1 MRKILFLSL
10 LAAVIGFVHIGVS
23 KAQDIAP
30 QPCDT
35 KYWDQMH
42 ARAWL
47 EAEREIMQNQNL
59 IFKPDSVLEY
69 VCFDQFV
76 SLAAW
81 PGGDIFVH
89 TDYFGKKII
98 ERGAA
103 GSMEKGL
110 TAVVSSALDSYKG
123 SVGSGRSGASSTAN
137 FGHNFLG
144 GRAQYMDIADKNSKF
159 KPATTNQSYTCKT
172 MANVW
177 KAAKCFNFVDN
188 SHFQDTDGFY
198 PFDELKAH
206 NGGRDVGGYADSI
219 KETRKFPSDM
229 ACDGANQGVTTWK
242 EQLKKATLEEELYK
256 FKAPLGQTFKDVGN
270 RLEPG
275 NCSAAFAIKTG
286 VKVIINGTESHDDG
300 VCPNPGCSYT
310 KGGGCS
316 SGSGGGI
323 PPGTPPL

>member
-1 MRKILFLSL
+1 MFFRYNSKTGNDFMRKILFLSL
-10 LAAVIGFVHIGVS
+10 LVAATSFVHIGAS

-35 KYWDQMH
+35 KYWEQMH
-42 ARAWL
+42 SRAWL

-110 TAVVSSALDSYKG
+110 ESVVSGTLDAYK
-123 SVGSGRSGASSTAN
+123 SNAKFT
-137 FGHNFLG
+137 HTFLG
-144 GRAQYMDIADKNSKF
+144 GRAEHMDIADKNSDF

-172 MANVW
+172 MANIW
-177 KAAKCFNFVDN
+177 KAAKCANFVDN
-188 SHFQDTDGFY
+188 SAFQDTDGFY

-206 NGGRDVGGYADSI
+206 NGGKDVGGYADSI

-229 ACDGANQGVTTWK
+229 SCGNGASQGVTTWK
-242 EQLKKATLEEELYK
+242 EQLRKATLEEELYK
-256 FKAPLGQTFKDVGN
+256 FKAPLSQTFKDVGN
-270 RLEPG
+270 RIEPG
-275 NCSAAFAIKTG
+275 NCSAAFAVKTG
-286 VKVIINGTESHDDG
+286 VKVIINGEESHDDG
-300 VCPNPGCSYT
+300 VCTNPGCSYT

-316 SGSGGGI
+316 SGGA
-323 PPGTPPL
+323 

>member
-10 LAAVIGFVHIGVS
+10 LAIALSFAHIS
-23 KAQDIAP
+23 ETKAQDIAP

-35 KYWDQMH
+35 KYWEQMSS
-42 ARAWL
+42 RAWL

-98 ERGAA
+98 ERGTA
-103 GSMEKGL
+103 GAMENGL
-110 TAVVSSALDSYKG
+110 TAVVSNALASYR
-123 SVGSGRSGASSTAN
+123 GSGGGAPGAPSSSN
-137 FGHNFLG
+137 FAHEFLG
-144 GRAQYMDIADKNSKF
+144 GRAKFMDIANKNSSF

-172 MANVW
+172 MADVW
-177 KAAKCFNFVDN
+177 KAAKCANFVDN
-188 SHFQDTDGFY
+188 SSFETTDGFY
-198 PFDELKAH
+198 PFDELKGHGAK
-206 NGGRDVGGYADSI
+206 GKDIGGYADTI
-219 KETRKFPSDM
+219 KEVRKFPSDM
-229 ACDGANQGVTTWK
+229 SCGDGAKQGVTTWK

-256 FKAPLGQTFKDVGN
+256 FKEPLGTTFQDVGR

-275 NCSAAFAIKTG
+275 NCSAAFAVKTG
-286 VKVIINGTESHDDG
+286 VKVIIDGKESHDDG
-300 VCPNPGCSYT
+300 VCTNPGCSYT

-316 SGSGGGI
+316 SGTGGGGGGGAV
-323 PPGTPPL
+323 P